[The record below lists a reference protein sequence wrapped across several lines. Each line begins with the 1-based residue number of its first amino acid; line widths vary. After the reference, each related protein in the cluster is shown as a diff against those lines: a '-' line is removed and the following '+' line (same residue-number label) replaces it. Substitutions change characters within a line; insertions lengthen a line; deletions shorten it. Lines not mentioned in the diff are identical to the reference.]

1 MTDLTA
7 FYTFKVISTDGTEK
21 LVENRYRA
29 TEYALSLVKHSE
41 NQNNIRF
48 EHKVNGEWQADSAVV
63 DQFGAKVTAYQAQP
77 TSEKKL
83 AAQKASTLQT
93 TLRQLAKVAELLSRT
108 ATIGQDE
115 IAVLDSAIA
124 DVRTYLQPSAKPTK
138 TK

>member
-1 MTDLTA
+1 MTDVTA
-7 FYTFKVISTDGTEK
+7 LYTFRVFATDGTEK

-29 TEYALSLVKHSE
+29 TEYALSLVKRGE

-48 EHKVNGEWQADSAVV
+48 EHKVNGEWQADSTAV
-63 DQFGAKVTAYQAQP
+63 DQFGAKVTAYQSQP
-77 TSEKKL
+77 AEQKKP
-83 AAQKASTLQT
+83 AAPKASTLQT

-108 ATIGQDE
+108 ATIGTDE